1 MTTCCNLKPGT
12 NKLSEAEIIGDRKNY
27 EVTLFP
33 STMKAGELLTVRL
46 PQLRK
51 DVCLVPNSVNIAF
64 EFKVTGTK
72 AICMNNLP
80 KALVKGFSVKC
91 GNKDLY
97 NNTDEST
104 FSLFRDLWKSNDERQ
119 RLRANRIMTESMRK
133 KISGDDT
140 YQTSWANEGLFKIF
154 GSTIRIQ
161 LGQIPENCGLF
172 APCAVR
178 EEFEFEMRLASN
190 DEIWIAQPAK
200 KGEAAN
206 AIGTYQLEDLRLEY
220 EVIENKTL
228 ADEIV
233 ELYGGYHALTFKD
246 VMSYRTET
254 WQAGDTI
261 RNIHVNPSR
270 QSLKAIVCL
279 FRTDDDNT
287 ENFEYPNIER
297 VKITADGVAG
307 AIYNHGIPKDKLFL
321 EAKRLFGDRGV
332 TESTFYLGSQFRLV
346 IDLRTT
352 SDKNLF
358 GNEKEMSKKK
368 ESQISIEVKKKPT
381 ESNVTC
387 HVFVVS
393 DGVAKFEGADLEGI
407 FV

>member
-1 MTTCCNLKPGT
+1 MPTCCNLKLGR
-12 NKLSEAEIIGDRKNY
+12 NKLSEAEIIGDQKNY

-33 STMKAGELLTVRL
+33 STVKAGELLTVRL

-64 EFKVTGTK
+64 EFKVTGSK
-72 AICMNNLP
+72 ATCVNNLA
-80 KALVKGFSVKC
+80 KVLVKGFSVKY

-104 FSLFRDLWKSNDERQ
+104 FLLFRDLWKSNDERL
-119 RLRANRIMTESMRK
+119 RLRANGIMTESMRK

-140 YQTSWANEGLFKIF
+140 YQTSSANEGLFKIF

-161 LGQIPENCGLF
+161 LRQILENCG
-172 APCAVR
+172 AVR
-178 EEFEFEMRLASN
+178 EEFKFEMRLASN
-190 DEIWIAQPAK
+190 DEILIAQPTK

-206 AIGTYQLEDLRLEY
+206 AIGTYQLEDLRLEC

-233 ELYGGYHALTFKD
+233 KLYGGYHALTLED

-279 FRTDDDNT
+279 FKTDGEST
-287 ENFEYPNIER
+287 ENFEYPNID
-297 VKITADGVAG
+297 A
-307 AIYNHGIPKDKLFL
+307 
-321 EAKRLFGDRGV
+321 
-332 TESTFYLGSQFRLV
+332 
-346 IDLRTT
+346 
-352 SDKNLF
+352 
-358 GNEKEMSKKK
+358 
-368 ESQISIEVKKKPT
+368 
-381 ESNVTC
+381 
-387 HVFVVS
+387 
-393 DGVAKFEGADLEGI
+393 
-407 FV
+407 

>member
-1 MTTCCNLKPGT
+1 MTCCNLKPGS
-12 NKLSEAEIIGDRKNY
+12 NKLLEAEITGDRKNY
-27 EVTLFP
+27 EVTIFP
-33 STMKAGELLTVRL
+33 STVKAGELLTVRL

-51 DVCLVPNSVNIAF
+51 DVCLIPNSVNVAF

-72 AICMNNLP
+72 TTCVNNLA
-80 KALVKGFSVKC
+80 KALVKGFSVKY

-97 NNTDEST
+97 SNTNENT
-104 FSLFRDLWKSNDERQ
+104 FSLFKDLWQTSDERQ
-119 RLRANRIMTESMRK
+119 RKRASGIMTESMRN

-140 YQTSWANEGLFKIF
+140 YQTSTAVDGLHKIF

-161 LGQIPENCGLF
+161 LGQILENCGLF

-178 EEFEFEMRLASN
+178 EFEFEMRLASN
-190 DEIWIAQPAK
+190 DEILVPRGK
-200 KGEAAN
+200 DGV
-206 AIGTYQLEDLRLEY
+206 IGSYQLTDLRLEY

-233 ELYGGYHALTFKD
+233 GLYDGYHALSFED

-254 WQAGDTI
+254 WQASDTI

-270 QSLKAIVCL
+270 RSLKAIVCL
-279 FRTDDDNT
+279 FRTDNEST

-297 VKITADGVAG
+297 VRITADGVPG
-307 AIYNHGIPKDKLFL
+307 AIYNHGIPNDKLFL
-321 EAKRLFGDRGV
+321 EA
-332 TESTFYLGSQFRLV
+332 
-346 IDLRTT
+346 
-352 SDKNLF
+352 
-358 GNEKEMSKKK
+358 KK
-368 ESQISIEVKKKPT
+368 ESQISIEIKKKPT

-387 HVFVVS
+387 HVFLVC
-393 DGVAKFEGADLEGI
+393 DGVAEFEGADLEGI

>member
-33 STMKAGELLTVRL
+33 STVKAGELLTVRL

-72 AICMNNLP
+72 ATCVNNLA

-119 RLRANRIMTESMRK
+119 RLWANGIMTESMRK

-140 YQTSWANEGLFKIF
+140 YQTSSANEGLFKIF

-161 LGQIPENCGLF
+161 LGQILENCGLF

-178 EEFEFEMRLASN
+178 EEFEFESC
-190 DEIWIAQPAK
+190 
-200 KGEAAN
+200 
-206 AIGTYQLEDLRLEY
+206 
-220 EVIENKTL
+220 V
-228 ADEIV
+228 
-233 ELYGGYHALTFKD
+233 
-246 VMSYRTET
+246 
-254 WQAGDTI
+254 
-261 RNIHVNPSR
+261 
-270 QSLKAIVCL
+270 
-279 FRTDDDNT
+279 
-287 ENFEYPNIER
+287 
-297 VKITADGVAG
+297 
-307 AIYNHGIPKDKLFL
+307 
-321 EAKRLFGDRGV
+321 
-332 TESTFYLGSQFRLV
+332 
-346 IDLRTT
+346 
-352 SDKNLF
+352 
-358 GNEKEMSKKK
+358 
-368 ESQISIEVKKKPT
+368 
-381 ESNVTC
+381 
-387 HVFVVS
+387 
-393 DGVAKFEGADLEGI
+393 
-407 FV
+407 

>member
-1 MTTCCNLKPGT
+1 MTCCNLKPGS
-12 NKLSEAEIIGDRKNY
+12 NKLLEAEITGDRKNY
-27 EVTLFP
+27 EVTIFP
-33 STMKAGELLTVRL
+33 STVKAGELLTVRL

-51 DVCLVPNSVNIAF
+51 DVCLIPNSVNVAF

-72 AICMNNLP
+72 TTCVNNLA
-80 KALVKGFSVKC
+80 KALVKGFSVKY

-97 NNTDEST
+97 SNTNENT
-104 FSLFRDLWKSNDERQ
+104 FSLFKDLWQTSDERQ
-119 RLRANRIMTESMRK
+119 RKRASGIMTEWMRN

-140 YQTSWANEGLFKIF
+140 YQTSTAVDGLHKIS
-154 GSTIRIQ
+154 GSIIRIQ
-161 LGQIPENCGLF
+161 LGQILENCGLF

-190 DEIWIAQPAK
+190 DEILVPRGK
-200 KGEAAN
+200 DGV
-206 AIGTYQLEDLRLEY
+206 IGSYQLTDLRLEY

-233 ELYGGYHALTFKD
+233 GLYDGYHALSFED
-246 VMSYRTET
+246 MSYRTET
-254 WQAGDTI
+254 WQASDTI

-270 QSLKAIVCL
+270 RSLKAIVCL
-279 FRTDDDNT
+279 FRTDNEST

-297 VKITADGVAG
+297 VKITADGVPG

-321 EAKRLFGDRGV
+321 EAKRLFGNRGV
-332 TESTFYLGSQFRLV
+332 TESTFYLGCQFGLV

-352 SDKNLF
+352 DGQNLF
-358 GNEKEMSKKK
+358 GNGKEMSKKK
-368 ESQISIEVKKKPT
+368 ESQISIEIKKKPT

-387 HVFVVS
+387 HVFLVS
-393 DGVAKFEGADLEGI
+393 DGVAEFEGADLEGI